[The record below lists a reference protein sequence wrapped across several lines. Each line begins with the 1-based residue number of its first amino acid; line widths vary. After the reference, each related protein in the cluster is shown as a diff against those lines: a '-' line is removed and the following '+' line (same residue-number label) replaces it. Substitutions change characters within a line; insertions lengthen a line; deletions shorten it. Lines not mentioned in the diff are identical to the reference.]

1 MRLRVPGVIAPS
13 LGIVSM
19 VAVLAKAAEVYK
31 EGILSLP
38 PPSPRHRSCGVGGL
52 GNGHR
57 YLEILRRSHVACLME
72 HPSVVQSHTMEIVAG
87 LSRVRIAIR
96 GSPGITEEDI

>member
-1 MRLRVPGVIAPS
+1 MRLRVPGVIAPA

-38 PPSPRHRSCGVGGL
+38 PLPPPAIIVIDPVELGGW
-52 GNGHR
+52 G
-57 YLEILRRSHVACLME
+57 M
-72 HPSVVQSHTMEIVAG
+72 
-87 LSRVRIAIR
+87 AI
-96 GSPGITEEDI
+96 GTWKYH

>member
-31 EGILSLP
+31 EGIFSLP
-38 PPSPRHRSCGVGGL
+38 FFLPVIDPVELGGR
-52 GNGHR
+52 G
-57 YLEILRRSHVACLME
+57 M
-72 HPSVVQSHTMEIVAG
+72 
-87 LSRVRIAIR
+87 AI
-96 GSPGITEEDI
+96 GTWKYH